1 MVGDEDSHEPIVV
14 EYGGRITPV
23 DFVVWPAF
31 GLLPALAMIPA
42 LPRWLAYVCLALGV
56 VTTCALMIGA
66 SITFG
71 RENAWIEG
79 SRLQLSLMIGFF
91 LIGQMMVFAS
101 GYYLLSSGVRG
112 SFSQALT
119 PASAVYFSVTA
130 WTTTG
135 FGDIHPATSFA
146 QILVVSELLSAVL
159 TVTIVL
165 TTAVT
170 KAFAEGKVSC

>member
-42 LPRWLAYVCLALGV
+42 LPRWLAYICLALGV

-91 LIGQMMVFAS
+91 LIGQAHC
-101 GYYLLSSGVRG
+101 
-112 SFSQALT
+112 
-119 PASAVYFSVTA
+119 SA
-130 WTTTG
+130 
-135 FGDIHPATSFA
+135 DAT
-146 QILVVSELLSAVL
+146 QRRLSAEG
-159 TVTIVL
+159 TSPPGRS
-165 TTAVT
+165 A
-170 KAFAEGKVSC
+170 AAESMSPPSAASTWI